1 VVTHRRTFAVLAT
14 AAVLA
19 VFTHPRVADAHPL
32 HSTITELTDDR
43 AHGMVRAT
51 VRVFADDFGTAVSR
65 AAHGRVTPAS
75 GAAWDAAVAAYAT
88 GAFGLQDAQG
98 RPIALRSC
106 GVRRTGD
113 LLWLCLEGATP
124 QPLDALRVRS
134 AVLCD
139 LFDDQVNVVQGTAGG
154 ERRSLLF
161 VRGDGYK
168 SVRS

>member
-1 VVTHRRTFAVLAT
+1 MRRKLLAL
-14 AAVLA
+14 AAVIVLSTA
-19 VFTHPRVADAHPL
+19 VRPSVAEAHPL
-32 HSTITELTDDR
+32 HSTITELTEDR
-43 AHGMVRAT
+43 AHGLVRAT

-65 AAHGRVTPAS
+65 AAHGRVSPAS

-88 GAFGLQDAQG
+88 SVFGLQDAQG

-106 GVRRTGD
+106 GIRRTGD
-113 LLWLCLEGATP
+113 LLWVCLEGTAS
-124 QPLDALRVRS
+124 QPLASLRVRS

-168 SVRS
+168 SVG